1 MFPDFARGRGNQSPP
16 VIVLS
21 CIGRYGR
28 QGNQV
33 NIRFVRVASIAGLTG
48 AVLLAAACGAA
59 DDTAS
64 SEDSAPPLRS
74 GGATVSAPDAAG
86 ESKAGAPNQSAAYA
100 TTSSSGG
107 AAAPA
112 DTDTTGP
119 ALADQLSRK
128 IIFNATVALDVKD
141 VAVAFNRAS
150 AIARESG
157 GYVERSSFEGS
168 SGDRKGSATVTLRV
182 PVDRYQDTLGA
193 LRTMDGATVRQEG
206 TKSNEVTEQYTDLQ
220 SRLRNLQSTEVQ
232 YLELLKQAKTI
243 QEILTVNDRVNGV
256 RSQIEQIQGR
266 LKVLD
271 AATELATVD
280 VTLAPVVAARADSDG
295 PRSFR
300 TAFADAWESSLD
312 VARNVAN
319 AGAVVAVASIW
330 LAVPLALVVL
340 GTRRA
345 ARRGRHTTPAA

>member
-1 MFPDFARGRGNQSPP
+1 M
-16 VIVLS
+16 
-21 CIGRYGR
+21 
-28 QGNQV
+28 

-48 AVLLAAACGAA
+48 AVLFAAACGAA

-74 GGATVSAPDAAG
+74 GGATVTAPDAAG

-100 TTSSSGG
+100 TGSSGG

-112 DTDTTGP
+112 DTDTGP

-141 VAVAFNRAS
+141 VAAAFNRAS

-243 QEILTVNDRVNGV
+243 QEILTVNDRVNSV

-295 PRSFR
+295 PRSFG